1 MGLSY
6 EAAHGS
12 LRFTLGHATTAE
24 DIAFVIR
31 VMPGIVERLRK
42 MSPVNLDMKYFA

>member
-1 MGLSY
+1 M
-6 EAAHGS
+6 
-12 LRFTLGHATTAE
+12 RFTLGHATTQA
-24 DIAFVIR
+24 DVDYVVN